1 MNLPNLPPVIY
12 LSVVVSLT
20 VAVLLVLTK
29 GLHGRFS
36 MDGLEGI
43 QKMHKK
49 PTPRVGG
56 VAIFAGVI
64 AGWFAAPA
72 GVDRILGVLIV
83 AGLPA
88 FLFGLAEDLTK
99 KVSVLA
105 RLLATMASGAFGWWM
120 TGYSLTNV
128 GVPPLDVLLSWLPL
142 SVLFTAFA
150 VGGVANAVNIIDG
163 FNGLASGFVVL
174 ALCGLGAISSLQ
186 GDAVLGVAC
195 LAIAA
200 SVVGFW
206 LVNWPLGKIFL
217 GDGGSYFAGF
227 ALAWASV
234 LLLDRSKGVTAF
246 APLLVCIHPVT
257 EVLFSIYRRRLKK
270 AHPGHPDRLHLHSLI
285 MRRFVSHMLL
295 KINGGKRQK
304 MLKTRNA
311 VTGLVLALMSVPNV
325 LVAVWAANDV
335 RLAALGCLLFSLGN
349 VTIYARLVRFRWCSP
364 LNFLLIKPSLKII

>member
-1 MNLPNLPPVIY
+1 MNTISLPNLPPVIY
-12 LSVVVSLT
+12 LSVVVSLA
-20 VAVLLVLTK
+20 VAVLLVITK

-36 MDGLEGI
+36 MDGLEGV
-43 QKMHKK
+43 QKMHKT

-64 AGWFAAPA
+64 SGWFFAPP

-88 FLFGLAEDLTK
+88 FMFGLAEDLTK
-99 KVSVLA
+99 QVSVMA

-120 TGYSLTNV
+120 TGYALTKV
-128 GVPPLDVLLSWLPL
+128 GVLPLDMLLGWLPF

-174 ALCGLGAISSLQ
+174 ALCGLGAISYLQ
-186 GDAVLGVAC
+186 GDAVLGVSC

-234 LLLDRSKGVTAF
+234 LLLDRSRGVTAF

-285 MRRFVSHMLL
+285 MRRLVTHVLL
-295 KINGGKRQK
+295 KLNGGKRKK

-325 LVAVWAANDV
+325 LIAVWSANELIV
-335 RLAALGCLLFSLGN
+335 SIVSCVAFSLGYLR
-349 VTIYARLVRFRWCSP
+349 VKRWCWP
-364 LNFLLIKPSLKII
+364 LNWQLRVPRLPSCNVS